1 MKILILGIGNTL
13 KGDDG
18 VGSYIVSKIKN
29 IEAID
34 AGIIPENYIQK
45 IIDSKPDR
53 IIIIDAVDFGGYPG
67 EVKWFNEIDS
77 SSISISTH
85 NLPPRLF
92 IDFIK
97 QQTGA
102 EIKIIAIQPK
112 QLRFNESLSEE
123 VKKGADRLVEELCMK
138 YMQSKT

>member
-1 MKILILGIGNTL
+1 MKTVILGIGNTL
-13 KGDDG
+13 KADDG
-18 VGSYIVSKIKN
+18 AGPYVISKIKN

-34 AGIIPENYIQK
+34 AGTIPENYIQK

-53 IIIIDAVDFGGYPG
+53 IIIIDAVDFGGHPG

-85 NLPPRLF
+85 NLPPRFF

-102 EIKIIAIQPK
+102 EIKIVAIQPK

-123 VKKGADRLVEELCMK
+123 VKKGADKLVEELCTR
-138 YMQSKT
+138 YTQ